1 MSSDAIK
8 RIDTGIKGLNKMLKG
23 GIPESSV
30 VLITGGAGCGKTTIA
45 SQFLYYGLKEG
56 SNSLYITLEEKPEE
70 IKKDAIQFGWDFSK
84 YEKEGTFRIV
94 YYDPFELGEIIQ
106 RMTDLIVVNKI
117 KRIVIDS
124 ISLFGLYL
132 DNSYK
137 IRKELY
143 KLVEALKQTGCTS
156 ILLSEIPENSKT
168 LSRYGVEEFVADGVI
183 VLYYMGLG
191 NGAFRNLEVR
201 KMRRTDH
208 MKGSFPMTITK
219 TGIKVDAEEGMF

>member
-1 MSSDAIK
+1 MTSQETK
-8 RIDTGIKGLNKMLKG
+8 RIKTGIIGLDEMLDG
-23 GIPESSV
+23 GIPEGSV
-30 VLITGGAGCGKTTIA
+30 VLVTGGAGCGKTTF
-45 SQFLYYGLKEG
+45 SCQFVNHGLKEG

-70 IKKDAIQFGWDFSK
+70 IKENAKQFGWDLNK
-84 YEKEGTFRIV
+84 YEKDGTFRIV

-117 KRIVIDS
+117 QRLVIDS

-156 ILLSEIPENSKT
+156 ILLSEIPENTKQ

-183 VLYYMGLG
+183 VLYYMSLG
-191 NGAFRNLEVR
+191 NGAFRNIEVR
-201 KMRRTDH
+201 KMRRTNH
-208 MKGSFPMTITK
+208 KNGTYPLTITK
-219 TGIKVDAEEGMF
+219 TGIKVDMNEDMF